1 MIRKMQSN
9 SSVKLSTEVT
19 KAKADGV
26 PIVCLEST
34 VFSQLGLPSPSNAE
48 ALELCLSTLRN
59 NDVVPAVSAVIDGEL
74 RLGLEEREYERIF
87 TATSKVSVR
96 DLPIAV
102 GKVLD
107 VGVTTVS
114 ASLAIADA
122 AGEKVF
128 CTGGIGGV
136 HRGAHMTGD
145 ISADLHALS
154 RFNVLCV
161 SAGAKA
167 FLDLAATL
175 EYLETLGVPVLGWGT
190 NEFPAFYLRQ
200 SGLEIPRVDSVE
212 EVASIF
218 KTISNLGHQ
227 HGLLLNAPIPI
238 EAELDSEIVWSL
250 IENSIEDCDRQGI
263 SGQAVTPFILEQLAN
278 ATKGRSI
285 PANLAL
291 LQNNAELAS
300 RIARVLYS

>member
-1 MIRKMQSN
+1 MESN
-9 SSVKLSTEVT
+9 SPVKLSEEVT
-19 KAKADGV
+19 KAKADGI

-48 ALELCLSTLRN
+48 ALELCMSTLKD
-59 NDVVPAVSAVIDGEL
+59 NDVVPAVTAVLDGQL
-74 RLGLEEREYERIF
+74 RLGLEESEYERIF
-87 TATSKVSVR
+87 RATNKVSVR
-96 DLPIAV
+96 DLSVAV
-102 GKVLD
+102 GKGMD

-136 HRGAHMTGD
+136 HRGAHITGD

-175 EYLETLGVPVLGWGT
+175 EYLETLGVPVLGWET

-200 SGLEIPRVDSVE
+200 SGLEIPRVDSLE

-218 KTISNLGHQ
+218 KTVSNLGQ
-227 HGLLLNAPIPI
+227 RHGLLLNAPIPI

-250 IENSIEDCDRQGI
+250 IENCIEDCDRQGI

>member
-1 MIRKMQSN
+1 MESN
-9 SSVKLSTEVT
+9 SPVNLSEEVT
-19 KAKADGV
+19 KAKADGT

-48 ALELCLSTLRN
+48 ALERCMSTLKN
-59 NDVVPAVSAVIDGEL
+59 NDVVPAVTAVIDGQL
-74 RLGLEEREYERIF
+74 RLGLEESEYERIF
-87 TATSKVSVR
+87 TATNKVSVR
-96 DLPIAV
+96 DLSVAI
-102 GKVLD
+102 GKGLD

-114 ASLAIADA
+114 ASLAITDA

-136 HRGAHMTGD
+136 HRGAHITGD

-167 FLDLAATL
+167 FLDLAITL
-175 EYLETLGVPVLGWGT
+175 EYLETLGVPVLGWET
-190 NEFPAFYLRQ
+190 SEFPAFYVRQ

-218 KTISNLGHQ
+218 KTISGLGHQ
-227 HGLLLNAPIPI
+227 HGLLLNAPIPP
-238 EAELDSEIVWSL
+238 EAELDSEMIWSL

-278 ATKGRSI
+278 ATEGKSI

-291 LQNNAELAS
+291 LQNNAEVAS

>member
-1 MIRKMQSN
+1 MESN
-9 SSVKLSTEVT
+9 SPVKLSEAVT
-19 KAKADGV
+19 KAKADGI

-48 ALELCLSTLRN
+48 ALELCMSTLKN
-59 NDVVPAVSAVIDGEL
+59 NDVVPAVTAVLDGQL
-74 RLGLEEREYERIF
+74 RLGLEESEYERIF
-87 TATSKVSVR
+87 TATNKVSVR
-96 DLPIAV
+96 DLSVSI
-102 GKVLD
+102 GKGLD

-122 AGEKVF
+122 SGEKVF
-128 CTGGIGGV
+128 CTGGLGGV
-136 HRGAHMTGD
+136 HRGAHITGD

-167 FLDLAATL
+167 FLDLPVTL
-175 EYLETLGVPVLGWGT
+175 EYLETLGVPVLGWET

-200 SGLEIPRVDSVE
+200 SGLKIPRVDSVE

-218 KTISNLGHQ
+218 KTISILGHQ
-227 HGLLLNAPIPI
+227 GGLLLNAPIPL
-238 EAELDSEIVWSL
+238 EAELNSEMAWSL

-278 ATKGRSI
+278 ATEGKSI

-291 LQNNAELAS
+291 LQNNAEVAS
-300 RIARVLYS
+300 RIASELYS

>member
-1 MIRKMQSN
+1 MQSN

-74 RLGLEEREYERIF
+74 RLGLEEPEYERIF

-96 DLPIAV
+96 DLPVAV

-167 FLDLAATL
+167 FLDLAVTL
-175 EYLETLGVPVLGWGT
+175 EYLETLGVPVLGWET

-218 KTISNLGHQ
+218 KTVSNLGHQ

-250 IENSIEDCDRQGI
+250 IENCIEDCDRQGI

>member
-1 MIRKMQSN
+1 MQSN
-9 SSVKLSTEVT
+9 SRIKLSKEVT
-19 KAKADGV
+19 KAKADGIPV
-26 PIVCLEST
+26 VCLEST
-34 VFSQLGLPSPSNAE
+34 VFSQLGLPSPSNAD
-48 ALELCLSTLRN
+48 ALELCMSTLRN
-59 NDVVPAVSAVIDGEL
+59 NDVVPAVSAVMDGQL
-74 RLGLEEREYERIF
+74 RLGLEESEHERIF
-87 TATSKVSVR
+87 TATNKVSVR
-96 DLPIAV
+96 DLPVAV
-102 GKVLD
+102 GKGLA

-122 AGEKVF
+122 VGEKVF

-136 HRGAHMTGD
+136 HRGAHITGD

-167 FLDLAATL
+167 FLDLSVTL
-175 EYLETLGVPVLGWGT
+175 EYLETLGVPVLGWQT
-190 NEFPAFYLRQ
+190 DEFPAFYLRK
-200 SGLEIPRVDSVE
+200 SGLGIPRVDSVE

-218 KTISNLGHQ
+218 ETISSLGHRT
-227 HGLLLNAPIPI
+227 GLLLNAPIPL
-238 EAELDSEIVWSL
+238 EAELDSEMIWSL

-278 ATKGRSI
+278 ATKGESI

-291 LQNNAELAS
+291 LQNNAEVAS

>member
-1 MIRKMQSN
+1 MQSHN
-9 SSVKLSTEVT
+9 RVKLSKEV
-19 KAKADGV
+19 KEAKADEV

-48 ALELCLSTLRN
+48 ALELCMTTLRN
-59 NDVVPAVSAVIDGEL
+59 NDVVPAVSAVINGEL
-74 RLGLEEREYERIF
+74 RLGLEESEHERIL
-87 TATSKVSVR
+87 TATTKVSVR
-96 DLPIAV
+96 DLPVAV
-102 GKVLD
+102 GKGLD

-136 HRGAHMTGD
+136 HRGAHITGD

-167 FLDLAATL
+167 FLDLPVTL
-175 EYLETLGVPVLGWGT
+175 EYLETLGVPVLGWET
-190 NEFPAFYLRQ
+190 NEFPAFYLRK

-212 EVASIF
+212 EVSSIF
-218 KTISNLGHQ
+218 ETISNLGHRN
-227 HGLLLNAPIPI
+227 GLLLNAPIPL
-238 EAELDSEIVWSL
+238 EAELDSEMVWSL
-250 IENSIEDCDRQGI
+250 IENCIEDCDRQGI
-263 SGQAVTPFILEQLAN
+263 SGQAVTPFILEQLVN
-278 ATKGRSI
+278 ATKGESI

-300 RIARVLYS
+300 HIARFLHS

>member
-1 MIRKMQSN
+1 MESN
-9 SSVKLSTEVT
+9 SPVKLSEEVT
-19 KAKADGV
+19 KAKADGI

-48 ALELCLSTLRN
+48 ALELCMSTLKN
-59 NDVVPAVSAVIDGEL
+59 NDVVPAVTAVLDGQL
-74 RLGLEEREYERIF
+74 RLGLEESEYERIF
-87 TATSKVSVR
+87 TATNKVSVR
-96 DLPIAV
+96 DLSVAI
-102 GKVLD
+102 GKGLD

-136 HRGAHMTGD
+136 HRGAHITGD

-167 FLDLAATL
+167 FLDLPVTL
-175 EYLETLGVPVLGWGT
+175 EYLETLGVPVLGWET

-218 KTISNLGHQ
+218 KTISILGHQ
-227 HGLLLNAPIPI
+227 HGLLLNAPIPL
-238 EAELDSEIVWSL
+238 EAELDSEMAWSL

-278 ATKGRSI
+278 ATEGKSI

-291 LQNNAELAS
+291 LQNNAEVAS

>member
-1 MIRKMQSN
+1 MESN
-9 SSVKLSTEVT
+9 SPVKLSEEVK
-19 KAKADGV
+19 KAKADGI

-48 ALELCLSTLRN
+48 ALELCMSTLKD
-59 NDVVPAVSAVIDGEL
+59 NDVVPAVTAVLDGQL
-74 RLGLEEREYERIF
+74 RLGLEESEYERIF
-87 TATSKVSVR
+87 TATNKVSVR
-96 DLPIAV
+96 DLSV
-102 GKVLD
+102 GIGKGLD

-136 HRGAHMTGD
+136 HRGAHITGD
-145 ISADLHALS
+145 ISADLQALS

-167 FLDLAATL
+167 FLDLAVTL
-175 EYLETLGVPVLGWGT
+175 EYLETLGVPVLGWET

-218 KTISNLGHQ
+218 KTISGLGHQ
-227 HGLLLNAPIPI
+227 HGLLLNAPIPL
-238 EAELDSEIVWSL
+238 EAELDSEIAWSL

-263 SGQAVTPFILEQLAN
+263 SGQSVTPFILEQLAN
-278 ATKGRSI
+278 ATEGKSI

-291 LQNNAELAS
+291 LQNNAEVAS

>member
-1 MIRKMQSN
+1 MESN
-9 SSVKLSTEVT
+9 SPVKLSEEVT
-19 KAKADGV
+19 KAKADGI

-48 ALELCLSTLRN
+48 ALELCISTLKN
-59 NDVVPAVSAVIDGEL
+59 NDVVPAVTAVIDGQL
-74 RLGLEEREYERIF
+74 RLGLEESEYERIF
-87 TATSKVSVR
+87 TATNKVSVR
-96 DLPIAV
+96 DLSVAI
-102 GKVLD
+102 GKGLD

-167 FLDLAATL
+167 FLDLAVTL

-218 KTISNLGHQ
+218 KTVSNLGHQ

-250 IENSIEDCDRQGI
+250 IENCIEDCDRQGI

>member
-1 MIRKMQSN
+1 MHVN
-9 SSVKLSTEVT
+9 
-19 KAKADGV
+19 AK
-26 PIVCLEST
+26 
-34 VFSQLGLPSPSNAE
+34 
-48 ALELCLSTLRN
+48 N
-59 NDVVPAVSAVIDGEL
+59 NDVVPAVTAVLDGQL
-74 RLGLEEREYERIF
+74 RLGLEESEYERIF
-87 TATSKVSVR
+87 TATNKVSVR
-96 DLPIAV
+96 DLSVAI
-102 GKVLD
+102 GKGLD

-136 HRGAHMTGD
+136 HRGAHITGD

-167 FLDLAATL
+167 FLDLPVTL
-175 EYLETLGVPVLGWGT
+175 EYLETLGVPVLGWET

-218 KTISNLGHQ
+218 KTISGLGHQ
-227 HGLLLNAPIPI
+227 HGLLLNAPIPL
-238 EAELDSEIVWSL
+238 EAELDSEMIWSL

-263 SGQAVTPFILEQLAN
+263 SGQAVT
-278 ATKGRSI
+278 
-285 PANLAL
+285 L
-291 LQNNAELAS
+291 LFLNNS
-300 RIARVLYS
+300 